1 MTSGSTKPSAAA
13 APFAAR
19 PGRVLAG
26 RYRLVR
32 PIGRGASAWVWLA
45 EDPNLKRQVAI
56 KMLHDGLV
64 ADSKFLDRFRAEAQ
78 AAAALS
84 HPNVLAVHDWGEHE
98 IPFLVTEHLG
108 GGSLR
113 SMLDAESTLSPSQAI
128 GVGLEACRG
137 LHFAHRQRF
146 VHRDIKPANLLF
158 GEDAR
163 LRIADFGLARA
174 IAESGW
180 TEPNSNLVG
189 TVRYAS
195 PEQAQGKRLTGKS
208 DVYSLGLT
216 LIEAVTGE
224 PVFTGDTAVGVLMA
238 RVEQDVVIPDLP
250 PRLAD
255 ALRAMTVRNP
265 EERPD
270 SAKAGVALLGA
281 AEGLPRPG
289 ALVLAPPAV
298 RLEPDPAPNAVAP
311 AVDPA
316 PAAPTEPD
324 VDASVDAQMELV
336 DNSSPMEDEDSPSAA
351 ENSPAAPV
359 ATAAPTV
366 PAAPVPESAPAEPQ
380 TPEPSA
386 AEKVAAARSALED
399 TRQAP
404 VVDLDSTQV
413 ADIDVD
419 ATEHAGP
426 PVVRSD
432 DDDGPTRRWP
442 WLVITTLAIAA
453 AAWFAYNQFE
463 ASIPAE
469 LAVPD
474 VVGLDRDAALA
485 ELGDT
490 WLVSEKLDRVAD
502 VPQGAVI
509 RTEPAAGELLAE
521 GETVDYWISLGLPLV
536 RVPNAD
542 IVGRSQEQAAATLE
556 AIGLTVGEI
565 TRINDETVGA
575 GLVISVEAAAPEL
588 PQGDPVDLTVSLGP
602 VTRVVPAPQAGL
614 DIAVYIETLAEQGL
628 GHTLGEVFD
637 EEVLAGEVISI
648 NPEPGSDIERGGVV
662 EILVSLGPEPV
673 PVPDISGEL
682 IGPAIERLELAGFV
696 PIGEGNFRCPA
707 VGTDPPEGSL
717 VQPGEPVTVIL
728 TECE

>member
-1 MTSGSTKPSAAA
+1 MTSGSTTPSAAA
-13 APFAAR
+13 VPFAAR

-26 RYRLVR
+26 RYKLVR

-45 EDPNLKRQVAI
+45 EDPNLNRPVAI

-64 ADSKFLDRFRAEAQ
+64 ADTTFLDRFRAEAQ

-84 HPNVLAVHDWGEHE
+84 HPNVLAVHDWGEQE

-113 SMLDAESTLSPSQAI
+113 SMLDAGSTLSPSQAI
-128 GVGLEACRG
+128 AVGLEACRG

-158 GEDAR
+158 GGDAR

-216 LIEAVTGE
+216 LIEAITGE

-238 RVEQDVVIPDLP
+238 RVEQDVQIPDLP

-255 ALRAMTVRNP
+255 ALKAMTIRDP
-265 EERPD
+265 EDRPD
-270 SAKAGVALLGA
+270 SAKAGVALLTA
-281 AEGLPRPG
+281 AEGLPRPT

-298 RLEPDPAPNAVAP
+298 RLEPQPDPDPDAAAAATPVPPATEVP
-311 AVDPA
+311 AV
-316 PAAPTEPD
+316 ED
-324 VDASVDAQMELV
+324 VDASVDAQMDVVET
-336 DNSSPMEDEDSPSAA
+336 SSPLDDEAP
-351 ENSPAAPV
+351 EPAAAPPV
-359 ATAAPTV
+359 AAAPTV
-366 PAAPVPESAPAEPQ
+366 PATPRPVSEP
-380 TPEPSA
+380 TP
-386 AEKVAAARSALED
+386 AEKVAAARTALDE
-399 TRQAP
+399 TRQTP
-404 VVDLDSTQV
+404 KDNLDTTQLAG
-413 ADIDVD
+413 ADDVD
-419 ATEHAGP
+419 ATEVSGPSIAGAA
-426 PVVRSD
+426 D
-432 DDDGPTRRWP
+432 EDDGPTRRWP
-442 WLVITTLAIAA
+442 WLLLTTVAIAA

-463 ASIPAE
+463 ASLPAE

-474 VVGLDRDAALA
+474 VVGMDRESALA

-502 VPQGAVI
+502 VPQGAII
-509 RTEPAAGELLAE
+509 RTDPAAGELLAE
-521 GETVDYWISLGLPLV
+521 GETLDYWVSLGLPLV
-536 RVPNAD
+536 RVPSAD
-542 IVGRSQEQAAATLE
+542 IVGRSEQQAAATLD
-556 AIGLTVGEI
+556 AIGLSMGEI
-565 TRINDETVGA
+565 TRINDEAIGE

-602 VTRVVPAPQAGL
+602 VTRVVPTPQAGL
-614 DIAVYIETLAEQGL
+614 DISLYLETLTEQGL
-628 GHTLGEVFD
+628 GNTLGEVFD
-637 EEVLAGEVISI
+637 EEIPAGQVISI
-648 NPEPGSDIERGGVV
+648 TPPPGTNIERGEIV
-662 EILVSLGPEPV
+662 EILLSLGPEPV
-673 PVPDISGEL
+673 AVPDISGEL

-717 VQPGEPVTVIL
+717 VQPGEPITVIL

>member
-1 MTSGSTKPSAAA
+1 
-13 APFAAR
+13 
-19 PGRVLAG
+19 
-26 RYRLVR
+26 
-32 PIGRGASAWVWLA
+32 
-45 EDPNLKRQVAI
+45 
-56 KMLHDGLV
+56 MLHDGLV
-64 ADSKFLDRFRAEAQ
+64 ADTTFLDRFRAEAQ

-84 HPNVLAVHDWGEHE
+84 HPNVLAVHDWGEQE

-113 SMLDAESTLSPSQAI
+113 SMLDAGSTLSPSQAI
-128 GVGLEACRG
+128 AVGLEACRG

-158 GEDAR
+158 GGDAR

-216 LIEAVTGE
+216 LIEAITGE

-238 RVEQDVVIPDLP
+238 RVEQDVQVPDLP

-255 ALRAMTVRNP
+255 ALKAMTVRDP

-270 SAKAGVALLGA
+270 SAKAGVALLTA
-281 AEGLPRPG
+281 AEGLPRPT

-298 RLEPDPAPNAVAP
+298 RLEPQPDPGPDAAAAVTSAPPAVGAP
-311 AVDPA
+311 AV
-316 PAAPTEPD
+316 ED
-324 VDASVDAQMELV
+324 VDASVDAQMDVVET
-336 DNSSPMEDEDSPSAA
+336 SSPLDDDAPEPTTA
-351 ENSPAAPV
+351 PAV
-359 ATAAPTV
+359 AAAPTV
-366 PAAPVPESAPAEPQ
+366 PATQQP
-380 TPEPSA
+380 TPELTP
-386 AEKVAAARSALED
+386 AEKVAVARTALDE
-399 TRQAP
+399 TRQTPKDDPDA
-404 VVDLDSTQV
+404 TQL
-413 ADIDVD
+413 AGAEDVD
-419 ATEHAGP
+419 ATEVSGPSIAGT
-426 PVVRSD
+426 VD
-432 DDDGPTRRWP
+432 EDDGPTRRWP
-442 WLVITTLAIAA
+442 WLLLTTVAIAA

-463 ASIPAE
+463 ASLPAE

-474 VVGLDRDAALA
+474 VVGMDRESALA

-502 VPQGAVI
+502 VPQGAII
-509 RTEPAAGELLAE
+509 RTDPAAGELLAE
-521 GETVDYWISLGLPLV
+521 GETLDYWVSLGLPLV
-536 RVPNAD
+536 RVPSAD
-542 IVGRSQEQAAATLE
+542 IVGRSEQQAAATLG
-556 AIGLTVGEI
+556 AIGLSVGEI
-565 TRINDETVGA
+565 TRINDEAIGE
-575 GLVISVEAAAPEL
+575 GLVISVEATAPEL

-602 VTRVVPAPQAGL
+602 VTRVVPTPQAGL
-614 DIAVYIETLAEQGL
+614 DIALYLETLTEQGL
-628 GHTLGEVFD
+628 GNTLGEVFD
-637 EEVLAGEVISI
+637 EEIPAGEVISI
-648 NPEPGSDIERGGVV
+648 TPPPGTNIERGEIV
-662 EILVSLGPEPV
+662 EILLSLGPEPV
-673 PVPDISGEL
+673 AVPDISGEL

-717 VQPGEPVTVIL
+717 VQPGEPITVIL